1 MSEPQFTDA
10 ELHEA
15 VEALS
20 DPERFKS
27 AEGAVARAAPALQ
40 RVLIGALDDGGW
52 FGEGQETEVRR
63 VLEIEDPA
71 ERAAALR
78 ALLTEETR
86 LGMMVGVAVGWALRE
101 ELSQTQENPGD
112 G

>member
-10 ELHEA
+10 ELHHA

-20 DPERFKS
+20 DPERFRS

-40 RVLIGALDDGGW
+40 RVLIQALDDGGW

-63 VLEIEDPA
+63 VLEIED
-71 ERAAALR
+71 ERERSAALR

-86 LGMMVGVAVGWALRE
+86 LGMMVGVAVGWGLRE
-101 ELSQTQENPGD
+101 ELTRTGD
-112 G
+112 DSSDG